1 MISQIFSLHHNL
13 SSGDRFLWGRKTV
26 LRMIGRT
33 DFMQQIGALDDLAIA
48 CSVNCNPDHHFVFT
62 GQRRGALVW
71 NCRRGG
77 DTHLSRSGVYISAID
92 NALRGIFFEANVIVK
107 RNGCAYGES
116 IANPSAKL
124 KRRSLKKVSGDEE
137 KADQLIA
144 ESSIFFDKV
153 INACLPR
160 SWFPTVTPDQILRNR
175 GMIAANVHGKSHQ
188 LDGSLQPARSD
199 RLLT

>member
-1 MISQIFSLHHNL
+1 MELPA
-13 SSGDRFLWGRKTV
+13 WGRHPFIKV
-26 LRMIGRT
+26 R
-33 DFMQQIGALDDLAIA
+33 
-48 CSVNCNPDHHFVFT
+48 
-62 GQRRGALVW
+62 
-71 NCRRGG
+71 
-77 DTHLSRSGVYISAID
+77 VYISAID
-92 NALRGIFFEANVIVK
+92 NALRGIVFFEANAIVK

-124 KRRSLKKVSGDEE
+124 KRRSLKKGSGDEE
-137 KADQLIA
+137 KNGQLIA